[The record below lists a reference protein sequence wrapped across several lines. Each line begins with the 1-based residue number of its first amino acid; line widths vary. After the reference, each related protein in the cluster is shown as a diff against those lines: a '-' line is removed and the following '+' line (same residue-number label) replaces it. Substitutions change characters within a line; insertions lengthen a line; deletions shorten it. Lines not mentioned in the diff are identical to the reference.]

1 MKTPIAALAAAMCL
15 AVANLTAADKDEV
28 ILFNGKNFDGW
39 TAVISRPELKLED
52 IWSVKEGGIL
62 VCRGKDKPTGYLRHH
77 RNDFENYTLT
87 LQWRFPEGTPGGNS
101 GVLV

>member
-1 MKTPIAALAAAMCL
+1 MLRPRFIPLYILCL
-15 AVANLTAADKDEV
+15 LLTHAGFGADETV
-28 ILFNGKNFDGW
+28 LFNGKNFDGW
-39 TAVISRPELKLED
+39 TAVISRPGLQLED

-62 VCRGKDKPTGYLRHH
+62 VCRGKDKPSAYLRHH
-77 RNDFENYTLT
+77 GDDFENYTLT